1 MLKKSALL
9 LFGLAALLVTINPA
23 RANAEVVIALGS
35 RYPRPV
41 YVRPYRYVA
50 PAPYVAYRPY
60 PSAYA
65 PAYVYPY
72 NSWRRHRYHELL
84 EHRRH
89 EWREQERREHEGYL
103 RYRR

>member
-9 LFGLAALLVTINPA
+9 LFGLAALLVTIAPT

-50 PAPYVAYRPY
+50 PVPYVAYRPY
-60 PSAYA
+60 PYAYA
-65 PAYVYPY
+65 PGYVYPGPVFY
-72 NSWRRHRYHELL
+72 PRYDRPGYWAERRWEHREFVVRHPYWRR
-84 EHRRH
+84 
-89 EWREQERREHEGYL
+89 
-103 RYRR
+103 